1 MTSGRSILSIGCRGA
16 AAVEFAIVLP
26 LLLLLLVGSV
36 ELGRVM
42 WTYNTM
48 LSGVEE
54 GARYVLV
61 HARSSAPLPSCDAQ
75 SAAAACPAPSG
86 TPLAN
91 CAASQ
96 VQDVLQSYQASGIGV
111 SVREDASSSPPAVT
125 LCASYL
131 FDFIAPAILPPGSI
145 NLNIKVTVPFM

>member
-1 MTSGRSILSIGCRGA
+1 MTSGRSFLSIGCRGA
-16 AAVEFAIVLP
+16 AAVEAAIVLP
-26 LLLLLLVGSV
+26 LLLLLLVGSI

-42 WTYNTM
+42 SIYNTM

-61 HARSSAPLPSCDAQ
+61 HAQLSAPLPSCGAQ
-75 SAAAACPAPSG
+75 SAVVACPAPSG
-86 TPLAN
+86 TPLAD

-125 LCASYL
+125 LCASYP
-131 FDFIAPAILPPGSI
+131 FDFIAPGLLSTGSI
-145 NLNIKVTVPFM
+145 NLNVKVTVPLT